1 MSLLVVGSVAYDG
14 IETPH
19 GKCDR
24 ILGGAGTYVGLSAS
38 FFTKVNLVGIV
49 GDDFADE
56 DEAVL
61 REHDIDVA
69 GVEKVAGKT
78 FYWSG
83 VYSKDMNERTT
94 KTTELNV
101 FADFD
106 PKLPDAYRST
116 PYVFLANIHPTL
128 QRSVYRQAKKPK
140 FVGGDTMNFWIEGTP
155 KELAATIKDW
165 DFILINDSE
174 ARQLSGEHN
183 LRRAAEKIRAMGP
196 ETVVIKRGE
205 YGAILFRPEGY
216 FIAPGLLLET
226 VFDPTG
232 AGDCFAGGFMG
243 FLAEQGVTNMDKA
256 THRQLRKAMIYG
268 SVMGSFCCEQF
279 GVGRLRTLTR
289 EDIDERFAE
298 FRRFTEF

>member
-24 ILGGAGTYVGLSAS
+24 VLGGAATYVGLSAS
-38 FFTKVNLVGIV
+38 FFTKVNLVGVV
-49 GDDFADE
+49 GDDFAPE

-61 REHDIDVA
+61 REHEIDVE

-83 VYSKDMNERTT
+83 VYSKDMNERKTL
-94 KTTELNV
+94 TTELNV

-106 PKLPDAYRST
+106 PKLPKTYRSS
-116 PYVFLANIHPTL
+116 PYVFVANIHPSL
-128 QRSVYRQAKKPK
+128 QRSVYKQAKKPR

-155 KELAATIKDW
+155 QELGETIRDW

-174 ARQLSGEHN
+174 ARQLSGEYN

-196 ETVVIKRGE
+196 TTVVIKRGE

-216 FIAPGLLLET
+216 FVAPGFLLET

-232 AGDCFAGGFMG
+232 AGDSFAGGFMG
-243 FLAEQGVTNMDKA
+243 YLAEQGVSDIGHA
-256 THRQLRKAMIYG
+256 THPQLRKAMIYG

-279 GVGRLRTLTR
+279 GVGRLRTVTR
-289 EDIDERFAE
+289 EDIDERFEE